1 MFVNP
6 FAGVKTAALVIAG
19 VATFGAGFAA
29 AELYE
34 NYAPWGIG
42 ARLTK
47 LTNSLP
53 RKLDDAR
60 AAGAKAQ
67 LDRDRPIVD
76 QWGGRREVCE
86 SGARTTSEQLAR
98 QLEAARLTTT
108 ASRDAAY
115 RLGAASCKGA
125 RNATNPPS
133 ANPGT
138 PVPGG
143 LPDDEDLRSILGGAA
158 YAPGPR

>member
-1 MFVNP
+1 MITNP

-47 LTNSLP
+47 LTNALP

-67 LDRDRPIVD
+67 LERDRPIVAE
-76 QWGGRREVCE
+76 WRGRLATCE
-86 SGARTTSEQLAR
+86 ADALKTSEQLAR
-98 QLEAARLTTT
+98 QLEAARHTQS

-125 RNATNPPS
+125 RNATTSASPS
-133 ANPGT
+133 G
-138 PVPGG
+138 PVPDS

-158 YAPGPR
+158 YAPGAR

>member
-1 MFVNP
+1 MLTNP

-19 VATFGAGFAA
+19 VATFGAGFTA

-47 LTNSLP
+47 LTNALP

-60 AAGAKAQ
+60 AAGVKAQ
-67 LDRDRPIVD
+67 LERDRPIVAE
-76 QWGGRREVCE
+76 WRGRLEVCE
-86 SGARTTSEQLAR
+86 TSARTTSEQLAR

-115 RLGAASCKGA
+115 RFGAASCKGA
-125 RNATNPPS
+125 RNATNTPS
-133 ANPGT
+133 ADPGT
-138 PVPGG
+138 PVPGS
-143 LPDDEDLRSILGGAA
+143 LPDDTELRSILGGAA
-158 YAPGPR
+158 YAPGAR

>member
-1 MFVNP
+1 MIANP

-47 LTNSLP
+47 LTNALP

-67 LDRDRPIVD
+67 LERDRPIVAE
-76 QWGGRREVCE
+76 WRGRLATCE
-86 SGARTTSEQLAR
+86 ATARTASETETQRLEAAIRTTS
-98 QLEAARLTTT
+98 

-115 RLGAASCKGA
+115 RLGLASCRAEKRDEPKTG
-125 RNATNPPS
+125 TT
-133 ANPGT
+133 PGT
-138 PVPGG
+138 VPPGG
-143 LPDDEDLRSILGGAA
+143 LPDDTELRSILGGAA
-158 YAPGPR
+158 YAPGAR